1 VEELASSGPFA
12 VFSARPAGEGGAPAF
27 AVKIYRT
34 ADIFGDP
41 EVVEREAA
49 AFLDA
54 ARLQQSLP
62 AGRVGGGEGHWAGI
76 YEMGRTEEA
85 AYYVTDLYP
94 TTAQRMVD
102 SRRELDARSL
112 AWVVGGVVDGLAE
125 LGEKANGRGHGGLT
139 LSNVLIGGR
148 EEIDGSQVALT
159 DPEPD
164 SRLDG
169 RSQAQDLR
177 DLAGLLFQLV
187 THRAPPKGGEVRTSV
202 EWQRL
207 GAAGEQLRLLCEQL
221 LNPQPGAPLLTFE
234 QIRQKLAACLA
245 VKETKKGGMSVGAK
259 VAIAAV
265 VLIAAGAAVFFA
277 FGHKAG
283 PPVDPITP
291 EWMTAQVQTVSGKLT
306 SAAKKAVDNSDEDR
320 EKEATELEPKLKSAK
335 ERIEAVRQHTP
346 PQNEAELRS
355 LVAKKTDAETEL
367 SDLEARIDKLAGAI
381 VVLDPEQDPRRP
393 DPQKWMAAPLADLN
407 TLLEAVVKDTP
418 TEGEGG
424 PDAAGLRQSVQAF
437 AAKLDTERAKPW
449 AVDGAEP
456 AARKQG
462 QDEIRKAVKDA
473 AAEQKTLKTTLTKA
487 RGEARGRL
495 EKYLADQKQLNHT
508 DKIVTSEALHEAFAM
523 GIDTINLSDQT
534 LGWEAV
540 RTKVAEL
547 TGWLKGLETDLPGT
561 LDVQV
566 LPGSGL
572 DLKAAQS
579 AVNVKR
585 ERALASAAEPMTSGR
600 TLPATS
606 DAAYAA
612 KRAKIKGDF
621 GAHVTGVK
629 QVLADAADI
638 ERLLALGFGYDEA
651 PRGGKSIKTLQAGV
665 SGAAAYGEIK
675 GSVES
680 VLARAGDLEQVGT
693 MTDAVRL
700 MGLITSAGQGA
711 TAGSVSPVMA
721 AWRKLPKAGFPGVP
735 GDLDRAA
742 EILNATLIPALA
754 KVPDQARRTELE
766 TQARD
771 VVKEMWFSYVH
782 ERAAGKP
789 DAVAAAF
796 AARTKLGISDAE
808 LSKLEPWA
816 SYDLERWRLLN
827 DVATVK
833 EPDPKAQIVALQK
846 MVLDFQ
852 GRIGAIKDLGDR
864 EAIKGMAA
872 RLKPFADGKDLDLT
886 HEGPGRVKGF
896 STTTGDEEGQI
907 VFYTWD
913 GSNRADKRLEFRRVQ
928 ETADAASYLCTTEM
942 SLGLCIDIVDKLG
955 GKWDDMKALMNPSDP
970 DNDARRGPRVSTWSR
985 DGKMD
990 LARPTNPDKTGMGW
1004 HRAIT
1009 TDDMIKN
1016 AYYPQGGA
1024 PAKGPDFD
1032 DPVDFISPGAAAY
1045 VAKLIGCRLPTS
1057 AEWTAANAKFP
1068 TTDPNLRDAAWAA
1081 QHAYL
1086 VTPGP
1091 DGKTVLQ
1098 RTNNNADLP
1107 NQSMLKPKGIVIK
1120 PSEQDGDAAVPGNDG
1135 LLYFGPVNKGGGEVF
1150 HHLVGNVCEFVL
1162 ENPDAM
1168 NNSPV
1173 PPTKDTITALVG
1185 KGDQMKV
1192 IGGSAISPK
1201 EVNPLVPLDFNW
1213 GASRVGFSDA
1223 GFRLAFS
1230 TGAGTGG
1237 TGKPA
1242 ERLAKMLS
1250 GTDYLTRTTK

>member
-12 VFSARPAGEGGAPAF
+12 VFSARPAGEAGAPAF
-27 AVKIYRT
+27 AIKTYRT

-54 ARLQQSLP
+54 ARLQHSLP
-62 AGRVGGGEGHWAGI
+62 VARVGGGEGHWAGI

-85 AYYVTDLYP
+85 AYFVTDLYP
-94 TTAQRMVD
+94 TTALRLVD
-102 SRRELDARSL
+102 GRRELDAKSL

-125 LGEKANGRGHGGLT
+125 LGAAANGRGHGGLT

-169 RSQAQDLR
+169 RSEAQDRR

-187 THRAPPKGGEVRTSV
+187 THRAPPKGGEVRTSI

-234 QIRQKLAACLA
+234 QIKQKLAACLA

-259 VAIAAV
+259 AAIAAV
-265 VLIAAGAAVFFA
+265 VLIAVGAGAFFA
-277 FGHKAG
+277 FGRKAG

-291 EWMTAQVQTVSGKLT
+291 DWMTAQVQQVSGKLT
-306 SAAKKAVDNSDEDR
+306 AAAKKAADNSDEDR
-320 EKEATELEPKLKSAK
+320 EKEATELEGKLKSAQ
-335 ERIEAVRQHTP
+335 EHIEAVRKHEA
-346 PQNEAELRS
+346 PQNDAELRS
-355 LVAKKTDAETEL
+355 LVAKKTDAEAEL
-367 SDLEARIDKLAGAI
+367 GDLEARIDKLASSI

-393 DPQKWMAAPLADLN
+393 DPQKWMTAPLADLN

-424 PDAAGLRQSVQAF
+424 PDVAGLRQSMQAF
-437 AAKLDTERAKPW
+437 AAKLDAERAKPW
-449 AVDGAEP
+449 IAEGVEP
-456 AARKQG
+456 ATRKSA

-495 EKYLADQKQLNHT
+495 EKYLADQKQLNRT
-508 DKIVTSEALHEAFAM
+508 DKIVTSDALREAFAM

-534 LGWEAV
+534 LGWDAV

-566 LPGSGL
+566 LAGSAI
-572 DLKAAQS
+572 DLKASQE
-579 AVNVKR
+579 AVSKRR

-600 TLPATS
+600 AVPATS
-606 DAAYAA
+606 DAAYSS
-612 KRAKIKGDF
+612 KRAKIVGDF
-621 GAHVTGVK
+621 GVYVAGVK
-629 QVLADAADI
+629 QVLADAAEI
-638 ERLLALGFGYDEA
+638 ERLLALGYGYDE
-651 PRGGKSIKTLQAGV
+651 GTKSIKTL
-665 SGAAAYGEIK
+665 AAAVRAATAYGEIK
-675 GSVES
+675 GSVDS
-680 VLARAGDLEQVGT
+680 VLARAGDLEQVGN
-693 MTDAVRL
+693 MTDAARL
-700 MGLITSAGQGA
+700 MGLISSAGQGA
-711 TAGSVSPVMA
+711 AAGSVSPVMA
-721 AWRKLPKAGFPGVP
+721 AWAKLPKAGFPAAP
-735 GDLDRAA
+735 GDLDRAT
-742 EILNATLIPALA
+742 EVLNTMLVPALA
-754 KVPDQARRTELE
+754 KVPDPTRQAELE

-771 VVKEMWFSYVH
+771 VVKEMWFSYVQ

-796 AARTKLGISDAE
+796 WARTKLGITDAD

-816 SYDLERWRLLN
+816 AYDLERWKLLN

-833 EPDPKAQIVALQK
+833 DPDPKQQIVALQK

-852 GRIGAIKDLGDR
+852 GRVAAIKDVGDR
-864 EAIKGMAA
+864 EAVKGMAA
-872 RLKPFADGKDLDLT
+872 RLKPFADGKDLDLSR
-886 HEGPGRVKGF
+886 EGPGRIKAF
-896 STTTGDEEGQI
+896 TTATGDEDGQI

-913 GSNRADKRLEFRRVQ
+913 ASNRADKRLEFRRVQ
-928 ETADAASYLCTTEM
+928 ENADAASYLCTTEM
-942 SLGLCIDIVDKLG
+942 SLGLFIDVVEKLG
-955 GKWDDMKALMNPSDP
+955 GSWSELKGLTNPVDP
-970 DNDARRGPRVSTWSR
+970 DADSRRGPRVATWTR

-990 LARPTNPDKTGMGW
+990 LSRPTNPDKTGMGW
-1004 HRAIT
+1004 HRAVT
-1009 TDDMIKN
+1009 TDDMLRN
-1016 AYYPQGGA
+1016 PYYPQGGA

-1032 DPVDFISPGAAAY
+1032 DPVDFISPAAAAY
-1045 VAKLIGCRLPTS
+1045 VAKLMGCRLPTS
-1057 AEWTAANAKFP
+1057 AEWIAANAKFP
-1068 TTDPNLRDAAWAA
+1068 TTNPNLRDQAWAA

-1098 RTNNNADLP
+1098 KTNNNADLP
-1107 NQSMLKPKGIVIK
+1107 NQSMLKPKGVVIK
-1120 PSEQDGDAAVPGNDG
+1120 PAEQDGEAAVQGNDG
-1135 LLYFGPVNKGGGEVF
+1135 LLYFGPVNRGGGEVF
-1150 HHLVGNVCEFVL
+1150 HHLVGNVCEFVF
-1162 ENPDAM
+1162 ENADAM

-1173 PPTKDTITALVG
+1173 PPTKDTINALVG
-1185 KGDQMKV
+1185 KGEQMKV